1 MDFPWKSIWK
11 INSTEG
17 DGNTK
22 FFYWLANSHMLSNH
36 IWRMEMD
43 ERLPVEQREV
53 REGITRFYE
62 NLYSETEP
70 W

>member
-1 MDFPWKSIWK
+1 M
-11 INSTEG
+11 
-17 DGNTK
+17 K

-43 ERLPVEQREV
+43 ERLLVEQREV
-53 REGITRFYE
+53 REGIIRFYE